1 MSVVAFDTLEFAE
14 ILEKSGFSP
23 QQAKSLIELQKRTL
37 NEALESQIAT
47 KKDVSSLKDDLH
59 KIDLKFTVIEG
70 KVTLIH
76 WMLGFNL
83 AFSMAILYKLLFN

>member
-1 MSVVAFDTLEFAE
+1 MSVVAFDTLEFAQT
-14 ILEKSGFSP
+14 LEESGFS
-23 QQAKSLIELQKRTL
+23 QKQAKTLIELQKKAL

-47 KKDVSSLKDDLH
+47 KRDVSDLKEDLH
-59 KIDLKFTVIEG
+59 KLDVKFTIMEG

-83 AFSMAILYKLLFN
+83 AFSMAILYKLVF